1 MFTVE
6 TLGQFWKLGSKVKRA
21 SVPVL
26 NNSSTVSS
34 HVKRPV
40 PRKACGDVSRHRL
53 KLYNYNHCKIASEL
67 HYRLPAQVRPGI
79 RKVI

>member
-6 TLGQFWKLGSKVKRA
+6 TLGQFWKPGSRAKRA

-26 NNSSTVSS
+26 NRAMETLAHERSTVSS

-40 PRKACGDVSRHRL
+40 PMKACGDVLRQGL
-53 KLYNYNHCKIASEL
+53 KLNN
-67 HYRLPAQVRPGI
+67 
-79 RKVI
+79 

>member
-6 TLGQFWKLGSKVKRA
+6 TLGQFWKLGSRAKIA

-26 NNSSTVSS
+26 NRAVGTLAHSSSTMSS

-40 PRKACGDVSRHRL
+40 PMKACRDVKTRIKTLTIKTIARWQVS
-53 KLYNYNHCKIASEL
+53 YNTDYL
-67 HYRLPAQVRPGI
+67 LR
-79 RKVI
+79 